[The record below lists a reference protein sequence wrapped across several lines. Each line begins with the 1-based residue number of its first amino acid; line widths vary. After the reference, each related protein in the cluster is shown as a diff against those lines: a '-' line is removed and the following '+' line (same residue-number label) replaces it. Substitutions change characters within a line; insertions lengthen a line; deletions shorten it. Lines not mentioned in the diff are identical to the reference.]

1 MSSVKGLDA
10 PPGKLNGTILSLKK
24 STYKLKDICAISRMV
39 GVLVTV
45 ITGYLYFLSSICKN
59 GC

>member
-1 MSSVKGLDA
+1 VKGLDA